1 MLILALLVF
10 TETASIAEARSESS
24 SIYVAARASSARP
37 LSLRVLP
44 DLADLPA
51 LPLLAGEPVPVPLQQ
66 RLPVRHGAG
75 AYPSSHDSVPT
86 ELPRAPPLIA

>member
-1 MLILALLVF
+1 MLSLLVF

-37 LSLRVLP
+37 LSLRILP

-51 LPLLAGEPVPVPLQQ
+51 LPLLASEAVHVPLQQ